1 MDHRAGKFR
10 SLIVRAIVRA
20 SSCACL
26 FACIGTAASEQDCSE
41 LGDKFV
47 ELYMAELSEDAQK
60 LSPEV
65 LERAAEN
72 GRHEVVAQCKAK
84 STPKATV
91 KRCLAAQ
98 TMEEFRE
105 C

>member
-1 MDHRAGKFR
+1 MG
-10 SLIVRAIVRA
+10 SLRYAIVIACA
-20 SSCACL
+20 SLS
-26 FACIGTAASEQDCSE
+26 ACIGTAASDRECAA

-47 ELYMAELSEDAQK
+47 ELYTAELSEDAKK
-60 LSPEV
+60 LPQEV
-65 LERAAEN
+65 LDGAAAN
-72 GRHEVVAQCKAK
+72 GREEVVAQCKAK

-98 TMEEFRE
+98 TLDEFRD